1 MGCGFWA
8 IARTCSSTR
17 PDENSA
23 GGADAGTGS
32 GTVGD
37 APYSVAPVTTP
48 DSAAPVMSTNIRRAV
63 TMFGPDAWLRFLLVS
78 SGIIDSHFGR
88 ACPRFVYCALRARRD
103 RQDLCTRDSE
113 PRIR

>member
-8 IARTCSSTR
+8 MARTCSSAR

-48 DSAAPVMSTNIRRAV
+48 YSAAPVTSTNVRRAV
-63 TMFGPDAWLRFLLVS
+63 SMFAPVAWLRLLLVS
-78 SGIIDSHFGR
+78 ADMINSYFGR
-88 ACPRFVYCALRARRD
+88 GCPRFVYCALRARRGRKD
-103 RQDLCTRDSE
+103 RCTLGSG
-113 PRIR
+113 PCI

>member
-8 IARTCSSTR
+8 MARTCSSAR

-48 DSAAPVMSTNIRRAV
+48 YSAAPVMSTNVRRAV
-63 TMFGPDAWLRFLLVS
+63 RTFAPDAWFRLLLVS

-88 ACPRFVYCALRARRD
+88 ARPRFVYCALRAPPAHRGR
-103 RQDLCTRDSE
+103 CTRG
-113 PRIR
+113 